1 MNPYEILGVPKDA
14 DDATIHRAYRKASS
28 AAHPDKGGDDRQ
40 MALVNMAND
49 VLSDAARRKRYD
61 ETGETQ
67 ERPPLEVEAQ
77 SALMQLFNDMMEK
90 APEDTPLAEMGREAT
105 KEHLKKLDAE
115 TVDLGNKHR
124 LWHERLKKVVK
135 KGGKGVDV
143 FAMVVNDKIKMN
155 EAALAKVKHRQA
167 VAKLVLQM
175 LDEYEDAEQ
184 EQLIRAF
191 PSDTYTSFRFVKGNI
206 T

>member
-1 MNPYEILGVPKDA
+1 
-14 DDATIHRAYRKASS
+14 
-28 AAHPDKGGDDRQ
+28 
-40 MALVNMAND
+40 
-49 VLSDAARRKRYD
+49 
-61 ETGETQ
+61 
-67 ERPPLEVEAQ
+67 
-77 SALMQLFNDMMEK
+77 
-90 APEDTPLAEMGREAT
+90 
-105 KEHLKKLDAE
+105 
-115 TVDLGNKHR
+115 VDLGNKHR

>member
-90 APEDTPLAEMGREAT
+90 APEDTPLAEMARGDQGAPEEAGCR
-105 KEHLKKLDAE
+105 DR
-115 TVDLGNKHR
+115 GP
-124 LWHERLKKVVK
+124 
-135 KGGKGVDV
+135 
-143 FAMVVNDKIKMN
+143 
-155 EAALAKVKHRQA
+155 RQQAPA
-167 VAKLVLQM
+167 VARA
-175 LDEYEDAEQ
+175 AEEGGQ
-184 EQLIRAF
+184 EGRQGR
-191 PSDTYTSFRFVKGNI
+191 
-206 T
+206 